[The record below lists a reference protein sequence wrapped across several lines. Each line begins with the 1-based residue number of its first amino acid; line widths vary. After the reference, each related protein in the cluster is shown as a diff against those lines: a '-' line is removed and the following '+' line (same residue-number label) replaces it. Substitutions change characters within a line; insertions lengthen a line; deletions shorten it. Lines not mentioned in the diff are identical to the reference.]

1 MSALT
6 FMGWLALSYAGTL
19 AIPAA
24 QLTKFNN
31 DFAASVDSGDSC
43 WDRVGGTPGIYGSP
57 ENYSLD
63 IVCNYK
69 LTHET
74 VTQDVKVWRLSR

>member
-1 MSALT
+1 MPGIT
-6 FMGWLALSYAGTL
+6 FIGWLAAAYMGTL
-19 AIPAA
+19 ALPAA
-24 QLTKFNN
+24 QLTKFNH
-31 DFAASVDSGDSC
+31 DFAVGVDAGDSC
-43 WDRVGGTPGIYGSP
+43 WDRVDGTPGMYGSP

-74 VTQDVKVWRLSR
+74 VNKDVKVWRLGR